1 MLTLTRT
8 DSDHPDFRA
17 LVAQLDR
24 DLEARYG
31 AAQAFYAQFNHLD
44 TIRHAVVAHAG
55 GQAVGCGAF
64 RPYDAHS
71 VEIKRMFVHPDLRS
85 QGIAAKILAELE
97 RWAAEAGYARCILET
112 GDKQPEAIRL
122 YQRAGYTLIPNFG
135 QYADDESSLC
145 MEKRLKND

>member
-24 DLEARYG
+24 DLEGRYG
-31 AAQAFYAQFNHLD
+31 AAQAFYAQFNHLS
-44 TIRHAVVAHAG
+44 TIRHALVAHSE

-71 VEIKRMFVHPDLRS
+71 VEIKRMYVPPAQRGR
-85 QGIAAKILAELE
+85 GIAAEVLRALE
-97 RWAAEAGYARCILET
+97 HWAAEVGYTRCILET
-112 GDKQPEAIRL
+112 GNQQPEAIRL
-122 YQRAGYTLIPNFG
+122 YQKAGYTRMPNFG

-145 MEKRLKND
+145 MEKNLEK